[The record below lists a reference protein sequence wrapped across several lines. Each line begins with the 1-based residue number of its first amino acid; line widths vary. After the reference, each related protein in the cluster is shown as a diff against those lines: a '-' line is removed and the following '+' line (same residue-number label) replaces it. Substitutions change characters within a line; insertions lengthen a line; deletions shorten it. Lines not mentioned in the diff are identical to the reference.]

1 MVVKNQWLSS
11 TILSHAY
18 PEWNF
23 FSLLFFNL
31 IDINDKGRN
40 IGFLNESLIFNI
52 FLFHIMFEF
61 DILRFFVLRNSFVR
75 EIIGYL
81 KEISFL
87 LFVY

>member
-1 MVVKNQWLSS
+1 MTKGG
-11 TILSHAY
+11 ILD
-18 PEWNF
+18 
-23 FSLLFFNL
+23 FSMKALF
-31 IDINDKGRN
+31 
-40 IGFLNESLIFNI
+40 LIF